1 MFVGRG
7 HGLSEVFEII
17 AEETHPIVER
27 REVMKKI
34 QLPKSLKSK
43 IKVARAK
50 VFEEMS
56 KEGISQDEWGKLSEK
71 YKMYTSMLSG
81 TALKF
86 TPDTVLIAAT
96 NILGIVLILNFEKLD
111 IVRSKALGFILKGR
125 V

>member
-1 MFVGRG
+1 
-7 HGLSEVFEII
+7 
-17 AEETHPIVER
+17 
-27 REVMKKI
+27 MKMI
-34 QLPKSLKSK
+34 HLPKSLKSK
-43 IKVARAK
+43 IKAARAK

-56 KEGISQDEWGKLSEK
+56 KEGISQEEWGKLSEK